1 MESPLTS
8 TDFDMGL
15 WRRNAGLP
23 LSVAYRFGIGLGPV
37 GLTSPVITVIV
48 ITNVFRFLSLL
59 LSKSNWFGFSLSF
72 KLPALLVFNIRLL
85 QNLIQA
91 YIGLLLVVIRPVHS
105 ADTASS

>member
-1 MESPLTS
+1 
-8 TDFDMGL
+8 MGL

-23 LSVAYRFGIGLGPV
+23 LSVAYRFGIGLGPSNKP
-37 GLTSPVITVIV
+37 GNYSHSHHKCFPVLIV
-48 ITNVFRFLSLL
+48 VAEQEQLVRVFA
-59 LSKSNWFGFSLSF
+59 SF